1 MDLVSKLF
9 KGDRVIWIIFMFLC
23 FISAVEVFSATST
36 IAYKNANHWAPIV
49 RHATFLLGG
58 FVLVLI
64 LHNIPCRFFPAF
76 IFLLPVSVVML
87 ILTPFIGVSANDA
100 HRWLEVFGVQFQPSE
115 FAKLACIVFIAFL
128 LSKRGKF
135 TENQIFKYILIGVGT
150 SCILI
155 LPENF
160 STAFMLFGV
169 SFLMMFI
176 GQLPM
181 VKLAKL
187 GGVLLL
193 ALGLFVAALMVMP
206 KGVLEYIPRAM
217 TWKERIADFTHKD
230 QAADGATYVIND
242 DNYQVSHAKIAIAR
256 GGLFGRMPG
265 HGQQRDFLPQA
276 YSDFIYA
283 IIIEEL
289 GLAGGIFVLLLYIM
303 LLVRVGM
310 IARRCGDKF
319 FAKFLVL
326 GCGLLVVVQ
335 ALANMA
341 VAVNLIPVTG
351 QPMPLVSR
359 GGTSTV
365 ISCIYFGIILSVSRF
380 GAGMGNEDEEEEE
393 ADAAQENEGGAG
405 DPGSEMVVVEAAL
418 TAGGLSPAE
427 EAAGHVEREYPLGEV
442 SSARSR
448 SFKKEM
454 EEEDDENPL
463 APVGGRKN
471 ETITDTNV

>member
-1 MDLVSKLF
+1 MDLASKLF

-23 FISAVEVFSATST
+23 LISVVEVFSATST

-58 FVLVLI
+58 FVLVLL

-76 IFLLPVSVVML
+76 ILLLPVSVLML
-87 ILTPFIGVSANDA
+87 LVTPFVGINANDA
-100 HRWLEVFGVQFQPSE
+100 HRWLEIFGIQFQPSE
-115 FAKLACIVFIAFL
+115 FAKLASIVFIAFL
-128 LSKRGKF
+128 LSKRNKF
-135 TENQIFKYILIGVGT
+135 TDDQIFKYILIGVGAT
-150 SCILI
+150 CVLI

-169 SFLMMFI
+169 CFLMMFI
-176 GQLPM
+176 GQLPLKKLG
-181 VKLAKL
+181 KLA
-187 GGVLLL
+187 GVLI
-193 ALGLFVAALMVMP
+193 LGLVVFIVLLRFTPA
-206 KGVLEYIPRAM
+206 GVTQYLPDRFSTWQGRLER
-217 TWKERIADFTHKD
+217 FF
-230 QAADGATYVIND
+230 DGHESDTDENGVYKITD
-242 DNYQVSHAKIAIAR
+242 DNYPVSHAKIAIAR
-256 GGLFGRMPG
+256 GGLFGQLPG

-289 GLAGGIFVLLLYIM
+289 GVVGGVFVLMLYIM

-310 IARRCGDKF
+310 IARKCDKAF
-319 FAKFLVL
+319 PKYLVL

-380 GAGMGNEDEEEEE
+380 GANMGNEEDEDLEEETE
-393 ADAAQENEGGAG
+393 GAG
-405 DPGSEMVVVEAAL
+405 AA
-418 TAGGLSPAE
+418 PAIT
-427 EAAGHVEREYPLGEV
+427 
-442 SSARSR
+442 
-448 SFKKEM
+448 
-454 EEEDDENPL
+454 EEEISNWVPDTQP
-463 APVGGRKN
+463 
-471 ETITDTNV
+471 ETT